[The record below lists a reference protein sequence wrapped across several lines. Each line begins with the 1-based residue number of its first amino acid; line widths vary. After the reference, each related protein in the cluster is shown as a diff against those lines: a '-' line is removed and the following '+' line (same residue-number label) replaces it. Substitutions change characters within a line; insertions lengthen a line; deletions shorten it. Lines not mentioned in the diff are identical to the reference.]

1 MTSMKVKKFFA
12 PKLPKFNLDK
22 EKRLRILIILTVF
35 VAIFLSYH
43 FKLKNRILGKF
54 LAGIVNGQPIYRSE
68 LTKRLYS
75 RYGNPVLESLI
86 VDILVRQEAKAKE
99 TRVTQGDLDEVIG
112 KIKEQLGKNADLD
125 SVLASQGIKR
135 SEFEDGVRVEV
146 MARKLLEKEITIAE
160 EEIGKFIKENEK
172 TMEATSEAGLR
183 QEARQILA
191 DQKISQKINSWIAE
205 LEKKAKIERF
215 VK

>member
-1 MTSMKVKKFFA
+1 MKVKKFF
-12 PKLPKFNLDK
+12 PLKLPKFSLNE
-22 EKRLRILIILTVF
+22 EKRLQVLIILTVF
-35 VAIFLSYH
+35 VAIFLGYH

-54 LAGIVNGQPIYRSE
+54 LAGVVNGQPIYRSE

-99 TRVTQGDLDEVIG
+99 IKVTQEDLEGVIG
-112 KIKEQLGKNADLD
+112 RIKEQLGENADLD

-135 SEFEDGVRVEV
+135 SEFEEGIRVEV
-146 MARKLLEKEITIAE
+146 MVRKLLEKEITVAE
-160 EEIGKFIKENEK
+160 EEISKFIKENKK
-172 TMEATSEAGLR
+172 TMEATSEPDLR

-215 VK
+215 IR